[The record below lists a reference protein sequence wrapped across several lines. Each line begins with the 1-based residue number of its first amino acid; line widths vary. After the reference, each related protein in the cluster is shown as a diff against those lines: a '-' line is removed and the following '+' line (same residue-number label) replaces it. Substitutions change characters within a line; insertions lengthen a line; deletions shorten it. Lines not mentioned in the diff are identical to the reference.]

1 MRDGRQRAQLVAG
14 AVGAAGLIV
23 MWGSAVA
30 LSASP
35 DPSAPV
41 GSPTAL
47 PTPAPSASPTPAPT
61 DPPSPSQAPQPTP
74 TASPRAFDCEESF
87 ARVDGNEHIV
97 RGEMVRVG
105 YEGYAPGSEVTL
117 VFVDF
122 SDMVERPIGQG
133 TAARDGTGR
142 IAGVVPPDST
152 IGQAELQIVSGE
164 CWSHVYFVVIGSPE
178 TMRVDDP
185 TVVPGQRVTVTAR
198 GFQPDSPP
206 SSLSTPTRPRV
217 SAGRIRAASSAHL
230 QSHPKTARS

>member
-1 MRDGRQRAQLVAG
+1 
-14 AVGAAGLIV
+14 
-23 MWGSAVA
+23 
-30 LSASP
+30 
-35 DPSAPV
+35 
-41 GSPTAL
+41 
-47 PTPAPSASPTPAPT
+47 
-61 DPPSPSQAPQPTP
+61 
-74 TASPRAFDCEESF
+74 
-87 ARVDGNEHIV
+87 
-97 RGEMVRVG
+97 MVRVG

-178 TMRVDDP
+178 TMRVDDA

-198 GFQPDSPP
+198 GFQPDSRAFITIDTYPTQGECWPHPCRQLGTFAQSSEDGTVVIHIRIPSDVTPGVHGLFATGYSPDGISDYTVGTQITVVPTGTLPP
-206 SSLSTPTRPRV
+206 TDTEE
-217 SAGRIRAASSAHL
+217 AA
-230 QSHPKTARS
+230 